1 MSDHTNQ
8 AAPTEPA
15 VKLDPKQQVTQ
26 LWLSEPDVA
35 AFLGEWF
42 VPDKQTVLQHIAAS
56 QNAQVYSRL
65 PRVLSCDTDVI
76 DAVLK
81 VDASQ
86 IDNILVVLLDRGQPW
101 TKASPMSQAGAQVCV
116 CIIVVIE

>member
-15 VKLDPKQQVTQ
+15 VKMDPKQQITQ
-26 LWLSEPDVA
+26 LWLSEPDAA

-42 VPDKQTVLQHIAAS
+42 VPDKQTVLQHIAA
-56 QNAQVYSRL
+56 QNGQVYSRL
-65 PRVLSCDTDVI
+65 PRVLSCDADVI

-101 TKASPMSQAGAQVCV
+101 SKASPMSQAGALCV
-116 CIIVVIE
+116 CIIFVIE